1 MASSDPD
8 KPPKPRQADGSDLEN
23 LGMEELLNIY
33 DKKISTFS
41 EGDIVRGRVLKVTP
55 GEVIVDIGY
64 KSEGLLPIG
73 EVTAYGGE
81 VKIKPGDEIDV
92 FLERLED
99 ISGHVILSREKAERM
114 LIWDRIEAAYKSDQA
129 IQGRVIDRVKG
140 GLSVDVGGVKAF
152 LPGSLID
159 TKPVK

>member
-73 EVTAYGGE
+73 EVTAYGG
-81 VKIKPGDEIDV
+81 KR
-92 FLERLED
+92 RL
-99 ISGHVILSREKAERM
+99 SPSLR
-114 LIWDRIEAAYKSDQA
+114 
-129 IQGRVIDRVKG
+129 GRQ
-140 GLSVDVGGVKAF
+140 S
-152 LPGSLID
+152 
-159 TKPVK
+159 TH